1 MFLFLEFFKKI
12 SIRNLLCDDL
22 ILIICYQF
30 FKFITLSQS
39 ALLSGNQVI
48 TSIGLQNSV
57 VTLCI
62 VKFMT
67 TCNARNFHNKK
78 RLWCHLHSFVSARC
92 YRSGIEE
99 DRVWSPEER
108 RTYHFLGL
116 TIHHQSQVF
125 VIDLSDTTQPVWFL
139 MRGTLRNDVTWET
152 LSKALLKF
160 RQDNFLRI
168 KSNLFSELRVYLLQI
183 W

>member
-1 MFLFLEFFKKI
+1 MQETFTIKSGFGV
-12 SIRNLLCDDL
+12 
-22 ILIICYQF
+22 IC
-30 FKFITLSQS
+30 I
-39 ALLSGNQVI
+39 ALYPLGVI
-48 TSIGLQNSV
+48 D
-57 VTLCI
+57 
-62 VKFMT
+62 
-67 TCNARNFHNKK
+67 R
-78 RLWCHLHSFVSARC
+78 
-92 YRSGIEE
+92 GIEE
-99 DRVWSPEER
+99 DRVWSPEEH

-139 MRGTLRNDVTWET
+139 MRGTLGNDVTWET

-183 W
+183 L